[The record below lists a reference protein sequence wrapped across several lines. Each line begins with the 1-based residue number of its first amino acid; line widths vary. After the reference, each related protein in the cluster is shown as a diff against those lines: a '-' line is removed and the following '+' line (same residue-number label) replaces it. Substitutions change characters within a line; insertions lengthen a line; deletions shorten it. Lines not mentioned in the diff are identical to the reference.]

1 MERRTGC
8 NVGEWI
14 VARKRSTKP
23 VAEPGDIASLR
34 HVLVVGGTT
43 SGWTALGADLWAIR
57 RQELAKAVAHAGAM
71 WLTLRPYEPGPSK
84 ADGEYR
90 AEWMVDAREGCTV
103 IVDPVADGRQ
113 RLLSAIEQLRDSSVA
128 LIDETALT
136 SALMSPA
143 PCEPDLTIV
152 LGPSIRL
159 PPSLV
164 WELAYSEI
172 VFIDT
177 AWEDLAAAHVE
188 RATDE
193 FSRRHRRFG
202 GIE

>member
-1 MERRTGC
+1 
-8 NVGEWI
+8 
-14 VARKRSTKP
+14 
-23 VAEPGDIASLR
+23 
-34 HVLVVGGTT
+34 VVGGTT
-43 SGWTALGADLWAIR
+43 SGWTALNADLWAIR

-152 LGPSIRL
+152 LGPSTRL
-159 PPSLV
+159 PPGRRLRRRPGRSRSGSAPGQPGRSA
-164 WELAYSEI
+164 WPPPRPPGGARPLAPG
-172 VFIDT
+172 
-177 AWEDLAAAHVE
+177 
-188 RATDE
+188 R
-193 FSRRHRRFG
+193 
-202 GIE
+202 